1 MESNLKQTKK
11 HEPLFKVFKRGDM
24 PKWKALIIRFSATLG
39 AIIFSMILAGII
51 IGRSPFAIFG
61 TMVRG
66 AFSLPW
72 RLLYD
77 GIILLGFG
85 VAIVPAFKMKF
96 WNMGAN
102 GQVLVG
108 CLAAVLIMFY
118 YGDGMNNFILIL
130 LMFICSLLASIIWAV
145 VPALFKAFFKTNE
158 TLFTL
163 MMNYIAIGLVA
174 YCNFAMAKGKKE
186 TPGIVNDLTEKGWVN
201 FNFLPP
207 TVKSYIL
214 PIIVIIIITF
224 LIYVYI
230 NKTKHGFE
238 VNVLGDS
245 ENTARYAG
253 MNTKWITIRTLMI
266 SGIICGIIGFLFAS
280 CVHHCVTVNLCGGK
294 GFSGVL
300 IAWLSNFN
308 PLIMAGVSL
317 FMAFIDNGTSSV
329 TATYSLGSNA
339 LSSVI
344 IGLIFFAILIS
355 KFFIRYRVVRRDRH
369 QENKHND
376 SIIEEAKQC

>member
-1 MESNLKQTKK
+1 MENNITSIKR
-11 HEPLFKVFKRGDM
+11 HEPLFKIFKRNDM
-24 PKWKALIIRFSATLG
+24 PKWKALLIRVCATLG
-39 AIIFSMILAGII
+39 AIIFSMILASII
-51 IGRSPFAIFG
+51 IGKNPFEIFG
-61 TMVRG
+61 TMVSG
-66 AFSLPW
+66 AFDLPW
-72 RLLYD
+72 RLIYD
-77 GIILLGFG
+77 GVVLLGFG
-85 VAIVPAFKMKF
+85 IAIVPAFKMRF

-108 CLAAVLIMFY
+108 CLAACLVMFYFGNKMNNVILIIIMF
-118 YGDGMNNFILIL
+118 IVSLI
-130 LMFICSLLASIIWAV
+130 ASIIWAV
-145 VPALFKAFFKTNE
+145 VPAIFKAFFNTNE

-174 YCNFAMAKGKKE
+174 YCNFVMAKGMRE
-186 TPGIVNDLTEKGWVN
+186 TPGIINNLTEKGWIT

-214 PIIVIIIITF
+214 PIIVIILITVF
-224 LIYVYI
+224 IYIYI
-230 NKTKHGFE
+230 TKTKQGFE
-238 VNVLGDS
+238 VSVLGDS
-245 ENTARYAG
+245 EKTARYAG
-253 MNTKWITIRTLMI
+253 MNTKWIMIRTLII
-266 SGIICGIIGFLFAS
+266 SGIICGIIGFLFAT

-294 GFSGVL
+294 GFSGIL

-317 FMAFIDNGTSSV
+317 FMSFIDNGTSSV

-355 KFFIRYRVVRRDRH
+355 EFFIRYRVVRRQRTT
-369 QENKHND
+369 K
-376 SIIEEAKQC
+376 EAKEC